1 MNTARLSALCGLS
14 LLALVAGCDKK
25 AGKVPTGQVV
35 ASVNGTDITVHEL
48 NSELAQTQA
57 PPEVPR
63 KKVETAVL
71 QRVVE
76 RRMLADAARAR
87 GLDKNPAF
95 LLTQRRVEDNLLV
108 QALQASVAQ
117 KVGVPTREAAQK
129 YMTSHPTL
137 FAGRKIYTIDQ
148 IQFLQPKNLADLNLG
163 PLKTMAE
170 VETVLNTAHIEF
182 RRQPAT
188 VDSLAVNPKLIA
200 AIDQITAR
208 NPNEVFMFAD
218 QPQGAPA
225 PVMLINHVTAA
236 KVLPFG
242 GEKAISFAQQL
253 LQRETVQ
260 AKLLEEFKSIQT
272 AAKPKITYAEGYA
285 PPPPPPVAPA
295 AAPAAA
301 PAPAAN

>member
-1 MNTARLSALCGLS
+1 MNMARVSALCGLS
-14 LLALVAGCDKK
+14 MLALVAACDKK
-25 AGKVPTGQVV
+25 TAKAPTGQVV

-63 KKVETAVL
+63 KQIETAVL

-76 RRMLADAARAR
+76 RRMLADAARER

-117 KVGVPTREAAQK
+117 KVALPTREAAQK
-129 YMTSHPTL
+129 YMDGHPSQ
-137 FAGRKIYTIDQ
+137 FAGRKVYTIDQ
-148 IQFLQPKNLADLNLG
+148 IQFLRPKNIADLNLG
-163 PLKTMAE
+163 PAKTMGE
-170 VETVLNTAHIEF
+170 VESVLSAAHIEY
-182 RRQPAT
+182 RRQPT
-188 VDSLAVNPKLIA
+188 TIDSLGVNPQLVG
-200 AIDQITAR
+200 AIEKITAR
-208 NPNEVFMFAD
+208 DPNEVFMFAD

-225 PVMLINHVTAA
+225 PVMLVNKVTEA
-236 KVLPFG
+236 KPMPFS

-253 LQRETVQ
+253 LQRETIQ
-260 AKLLEEFKSIQT
+260 AKLVDEFKSIQA

-285 PPPPPPVAPA
+285 PPAAPPAK
-295 AAPAAA
+295 PAAA
-301 PAPAAN
+301 PAPAVR